1 MIRKDLSIDAFL
13 HNFKKPFLLLVL
25 HRHPVGFVPMA
36 SILHLVLTRRGAA
49 IWLFQ
54 EACGVNTGQHLHFLL

>member
-1 MIRKDLSIDAFL
+1 MIRRDLSIDAFL

-25 HRHPVGFVPMA
+25 HM
-36 SILHLVLTRRGAA
+36 AA

>member
-1 MIRKDLSIDAFL
+1 MIRRDLSIDAFL

-36 SILHLVLTRRGAA
+36 SYSTLFVQGEELPLGYFKKLV
-49 IWLFQ
+49 
-54 EACGVNTGQHLHFLL
+54 V